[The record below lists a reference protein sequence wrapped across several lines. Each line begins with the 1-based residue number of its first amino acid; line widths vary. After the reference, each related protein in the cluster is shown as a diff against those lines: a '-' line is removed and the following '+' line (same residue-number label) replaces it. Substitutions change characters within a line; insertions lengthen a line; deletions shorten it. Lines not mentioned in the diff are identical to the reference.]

1 MKSSLQS
8 WTFNFFLLCNR
19 KMISLKI
26 NRVCFLQFTFR
37 CCEASKA
44 AELSQAPSSSAKAAA
59 PLPVFNQRAFCCAP
73 KWPNNTWYCC
83 WTKQGGELHCY
94 LICVHLKCSLSV
106 NLDVSFS
113 ITGARSFSIMF
124 FFYIFPSSLSYQR
137 GKRVSQIR
145 IRRGPPRETP
155 LTPMGLPKVKRCV
168 SVNEEEEKTKRL
180 EQRPNETVKSNIFQV
195 KKERVQPGG
204 DLH

>member
-1 MKSSLQS
+1 MKSSLQI

-19 KMISLKI
+19 KMMSLKI

-59 PLPVFNQRAFCCAP
+59 SLPVFNQRAFCCAP

-106 NLDVSFS
+106 ILDVSFS

-124 FFYIFPSSLSYQR
+124 FLYFPFISFLSARKTCFTDKNPKGATSWNTTHANGTPKGQKVHECEW
-137 GKRVSQIR
+137 G
-145 IRRGPPRETP
+145 GRENQKTW
-155 LTPMGLPKVKRCV
+155 VKAEWN
-168 SVNEEEEKTKRL
+168 SEIKH
-180 EQRPNETVKSNIFQV
+180 F
-195 KKERVQPGG
+195 PG
-204 DLH
+204 